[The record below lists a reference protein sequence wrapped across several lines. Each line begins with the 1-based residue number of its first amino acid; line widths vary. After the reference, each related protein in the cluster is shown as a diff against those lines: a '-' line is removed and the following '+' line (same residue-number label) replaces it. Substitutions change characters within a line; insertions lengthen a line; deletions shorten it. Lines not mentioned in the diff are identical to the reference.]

1 MAGDK
6 EAGEMRSADGD
17 RGLAMLRL
25 DCLENSAELRAG
37 EARLTPRRPAW
48 ARF

>member
-6 EAGEMRSADGD
+6 EAGEMRSAAGD

-25 DCLENSAELRAG
+25 DSLGGGVELRAG
-37 EARLTPRRPAW
+37 EARLTPHRPEW

>member
-1 MAGDK
+1 
-6 EAGEMRSADGD
+6 MRSAAGD

-25 DCLENSAELRAG
+25 DSLDGVELRAG
-37 EARLTPRRPAW
+37 EARLTPQRPDW